1 MDDCEFLTANAAA
14 DALAAGELT
23 SEELVEALLGRI
35 ERLDPRLD
43 AFIAVYADE
52 ARAAAREADL
62 ARRAG
67 QAAGRFHGVPIALK
81 DIIDMEGRVTT
92 GGSKVWES
100 RVSPL
105 TATLARRFMEAGLI
119 VIGKT
124 RTVEFAMG
132 SWGTNRHMG
141 TPWNPWDLAVH
152 RAPGGSSSGSGVSVA
167 ARCVPWAIGT
177 DTGGSVRLPS
187 AWNGL
192 TGLKVTFGRVSCH
205 GVLPLAHTL
214 DTPGP
219 MCRSVED
226 AVDLYLLLQG
236 SDPDDPATWH
246 IAPDDPRP
254 ALDQGVAGM
263 RLARM
268 PEHERDGVDREVLA
282 AYDASLDV
290 LSDLGA
296 SVVDVELPRRFGPMG
311 DLTGKIIAAEGY
323 AWVGEY
329 IDDDSLPVDDD
340 IRPRIRPG
348 RDHAGARVHRG
359 TARSGPNQAR
369 VQCRPGRRRRAAH
382 PRDVHRGAG
391 GRGHRPEHHRGPVHE
406 TRQPHR
412 LVCARDSQR
421 EDRVRIADLVAGR
434 VPAATR
440 RPGRFASDR
449 RIRTGPTGI
458 RAFRRDS
465 MPELREVPVHRD
477 DVLQLSRCCLILS
490 SSAVRYREVTQ
501 CNDRGSKTGR
511 SSRIMTVAP
520 R

>member
-1 MDDCEFLTANAAA
+1 MDGCEFLTANAAA
-14 DALAAGELT
+14 EELAAGELT
-23 SEELVEALLGRI
+23 SEELVDALLGRI
-35 ERLDPRLD
+35 ERLEPRLN
-43 AFIAVYADE
+43 AFIDVYADE

-81 DIIDMEGRVTT
+81 DIIDLEGRVTT

-100 RVSPL
+100 RISPV
-105 TATLARRFMEAGLI
+105 TATLARRLMAAGVI

-132 SWGTNRHMG
+132 AWGTNQHMG

-167 ARCVPWAIGT
+167 ARLAPWAIGT
-177 DTGGSVRLPS
+177 DTGGSVRIPS

-192 TGLKVTFGRVSCH
+192 TGLKVTVGRVSCH

-236 SDPDDPATWH
+236 PDPRDPSTAH
-246 IAPDDPRP
+246 IPADDPRP
-254 ALDQGVAGM
+254 GLDRGVAGM

-268 PEHERDGVDREVLA
+268 PDHERDGVDDDVLA
-282 AYDASLDV
+282 AYDASLAT

-296 SVVDVELPRRFGPMG
+296 SIVDVELPRRFVPMG
-311 DLTGKIIAAEGY
+311 DLVGKIIAAEGY
-323 AWVGEY
+323 TWVGKY

-348 RDHAGARVHRG
+348 RNMRAQEYIEAQRE
-359 TARSGPNQAR
+359 
-369 VQCRPGRRRRAAH
+369 RAAVKREFDTALTGVDALLT
-382 PRDVHRGAG
+382 PATRTAAPVVADIDQSTTAAIFTRPINLIDYCALAVPNGVTGGGLPISLQIACRGYEEA
-391 GRGHRPEHHRGPVHE
+391 
-406 TRQPHR
+406 TA
-412 LVCARDSQR
+412 L
-421 EDRVRIADLVAGR
+421 RIGQAFQKATDWHSR
-434 VPAATR
+434 VPAGLDPDA
-440 RPGRFASDR
+440 D
-449 RIRTGPTGI
+449 
-458 RAFRRDS
+458 
-465 MPELREVPVHRD
+465 H
-477 DVLQLSRCCLILS
+477 
-490 SSAVRYREVTQ
+490 
-501 CNDRGSKTGR
+501 
-511 SSRIMTVAP
+511 
-520 R
+520 

>member
-1 MDDCEFLTANAAA
+1 MPGCEFLNAGAAA

-23 SEELVEALLGRI
+23 SEELVETLLARI
-35 ERLDPRLD
+35 ERLEPRLN
-43 AFIAVYADE
+43 AFIDVYADE
-52 ARAAAREADL
+52 ARAAAGAADL

-81 DIIDMEGRVTT
+81 DIIDLEGRVTT

-100 RVSPL
+100 RISPV
-105 TATLARRFMEAGLI
+105 TATLARRLMEAGLI

-132 SWGTNRHMG
+132 AWGTNQHMG
-141 TPWNPWDLAVH
+141 TPWNPWDLGVH

-167 ARCVPWAIGT
+167 ACLVPWAIGT

-226 AVDLYLLLQG
+226 AVELYLLLQG
-236 SDPDDPATWH
+236 SDPHDTATWH
-246 IAPDDPRP
+246 VPADDPRP
-254 ALDQGVAGM
+254 GLDRGVAGM

-268 PEHERDGVDREVLA
+268 PEHERDGVDDEVLA
-282 AYDASLDV
+282 AYDASLAA

-296 SVVDVELPRRFGPMG
+296 SIVDVELPRRFVPMG
-311 DLTGKIIAAEGY
+311 DLLGKIIAAEGH

-348 RDHAGARVHRG
+348 RNMPAREYIEV
-359 TARSGPNQAR
+359 
-369 VQCRPGRRRRAAH
+369 
-382 PRDVHRGAG
+382 
-391 GRGHRPEHHRGPVHE
+391 
-406 TRQPHR
+406 
-412 LVCARDSQR
+412 QR
-421 EDRVRIADLVAGR
+421 ERSVIKRAFNAALTGVDALLTPATRTAAPVVADIDQSTTAAIFTRPINLIDYCALAVPNGVTGGGLPISLQIACRGYEEATALRIGQAFQKATDWHSR
-434 VPAATR
+434 VPAGLDPDA
-440 RPGRFASDR
+440 A
-449 RIRTGPTGI
+449 
-458 RAFRRDS
+458 
-465 MPELREVPVHRD
+465 H
-477 DVLQLSRCCLILS
+477 
-490 SSAVRYREVTQ
+490 
-501 CNDRGSKTGR
+501 
-511 SSRIMTVAP
+511 
-520 R
+520 

>member
-1 MDDCEFLTANAAA
+1 MEGCEFMTANAAA
-14 DALAAGELT
+14 DALAAGDLT

-35 ERLDPRLD
+35 ERLDSRLD

-62 ARRAG
+62 ARRTG

-105 TATLARRFMEAGLI
+105 TATLARRLTGAGLI

-236 SDPDDPATWH
+236 SDPDDPATWY
-246 IAPDDPRP
+246 IAADDPRP

-268 PEHERDGVDREVLA
+268 PEHERDGVDRDVLA
-282 AYDASLDV
+282 AYDASLES

-311 DLTGKIIAAEGY
+311 DLTGKIIAAEGH

-329 IDDDSLPVDDD
+329 VDDDSLPVDDD

-348 RDHAGARVHRG
+348 RDMPAREYIEAQLERAQIKREFNAALAGVDALLTPATCTAAPVVADIDQSTTAAQFTRPVNLIDSCALVVPNGRTASGLPISLQIVCGGYEEATALRIGQAFQKSTGWHTIVPPGLESG
-359 TARSGPNQAR
+359 TW
-369 VQCRPGRRRRAAH
+369 
-382 PRDVHRGAG
+382 
-391 GRGHRPEHHRGPVHE
+391 
-406 TRQPHR
+406 
-412 LVCARDSQR
+412 
-421 EDRVRIADLVAGR
+421 
-434 VPAATR
+434 
-440 RPGRFASDR
+440 
-449 RIRTGPTGI
+449 
-458 RAFRRDS
+458 
-465 MPELREVPVHRD
+465 
-477 DVLQLSRCCLILS
+477 
-490 SSAVRYREVTQ
+490 
-501 CNDRGSKTGR
+501 
-511 SSRIMTVAP
+511 
-520 R
+520 